1 MNCGKLINPHFIG
14 VVCFIAFNYFV
25 FVFQY
30 MLELKPSPYVAFI
43 FIFHVLFFL
52 LLWSMVRAILG
63 DPGRVPIYWGFFAE

>member
-1 MNCGKLINPHFIG
+1 MVCGKLINPHFIG
-14 VVCFIAFNYFV
+14 VSCFIAFNYFV

-30 MLELKPSPYVAFI
+30 MLELKPGPYPVLLI
-43 FIFHVLFFL
+43 IFHLFFLL